1 MIGRWQKQTGHGA
14 RTPLTAHP
22 LFAPVLGL
30 WGAALAG
37 LTTLVLPQDLFT
49 AALAGTGLAALGMQA
64 QFVLAGIAAV
74 VLGGALF
81 LLAAAVS
88 GKATSNTDAPSIA
101 EMAGRRVRPIDPAR
115 ELGSHSLDEP
125 VAQAPF
131 AAAPFSPNPFADDPA
146 PEPENTVPRA
156 LDLSEFAELPG
167 RNAVWV
173 EDLVASPDVA
183 QSPQTAAPAASAPP
197 LSVPLSVPLSAPTPF
212 VVPDPGTAAL
222 ARLRAT
228 PPEQL
233 SLVQMVERFAA
244 ALHEHRTAAP
254 GSAGHNRDLAARD
267 AALAEAL
274 KALAALSG
282 DHAARDAQAEPLRDA
297 LSRLHGLRGAA

>member
-1 MIGRWQKQTGHGA
+1 MMGRRKNGTNHGA

-30 WGAALAG
+30 WGAALGG
-37 LTTLVLPQDLFT
+37 LTTLVLPSDLFT
-49 AALAGTGLAALGMQA
+49 TALAGTGMAALGTQA
-64 QFVLAGIAAV
+64 QFVLAGMAAV
-74 VLGGALF
+74 LLGGALF
-81 LLAAAVS
+81 ILAVALS
-88 GKATSNTDAPSIA
+88 GKTRRTTASMSVA
-101 EMAGRRVRPIDPAR
+101 EMALRRVRPIDPMR

-125 VAQAPF
+125 VAQTPF

-146 PEPENTVPRA
+146 PEPEDAAPRA

-173 EDLVASPDVA
+173 EDGVASPVA
-183 QSPQTAAPAASAPP
+183 VPRSAAPLSAPPTAP
-197 LSVPLSVPLSAPTPF
+197 LSVPQSVPRPF
-212 VVPDPGTAAL
+212 VVPEPGTAAL
-222 ARLRAT
+222 AHLRAT

-244 ALHEHRTAAP
+244 ALHEQRRAAP

-282 DHAARDAQAEPLRDA
+282 DQPARDAQAEPLRDA
-297 LSRLHGLRGAA
+297 LSRLQGLRGAA